1 MCVCVCTRVC
11 NPFENPKIKL
21 KHFLASFV
29 RLREIFF
36 RHLFIVLSRIVCW
49 LDVAFVGLVW
59 LRVVLFN
66 LSWTQFFLLLLPLL
80 LLLRSNSSRVSEYS
94 ATIIASATQNFS
106 YEKTYDDL
114 RRKFE
119 GYAVN
124 NSWNVFHFRAHCTS
138 EWASVC
144 NFFFY
149 YYFFS
154 QFGQSVCVCWGSV
167 LR

>member
-1 MCVCVCTRVC
+1 MKLSAPTLSIFRLSLIFPLILVESVFCVRYVCVCVY
-11 NPFENPKIKL
+11 
-21 KHFLASFV
+21 A
-29 RLREIFF
+29 RLQSIRKSKNKVKTLFGEFRSSAREIFF

-124 NSWNVFHFRAHCTS
+124 NS
-138 EWASVC
+138 
-144 NFFFY
+144 
-149 YYFFS
+149 
-154 QFGQSVCVCWGSV
+154 
-167 LR
+167 